1 MGPVAL
7 LVFKTSEPANNGL
20 VGSTPTR
27 LRQPSPRP
35 SPNAQ
40 SALRRGLFSLTRSFP
55 YNDGAALDSVTL
67 RSNRGSGTSQRHP
80 QAIGP
85 DIYAGPPLALL

>member
-27 LRQPSPRP
+27 LRHNPLSDDVLGFGVRLGG
-35 SPNAQ
+35 AGC
-40 SALRRGLFSLTRSFP
+40 RR
-55 YNDGAALDSVTL
+55 
-67 RSNRGSGTSQRHP
+67 
-80 QAIGP
+80 
-85 DIYAGPPLALL
+85 IY

>member
-27 LRQPSPRP
+27 LRQSSHIPMKWL
-35 SPNAQ
+35 
-40 SALRRGLFSLTRSFP
+40 SAPVLSMG
-55 YNDGAALDSVTL
+55 
-67 RSNRGSGTSQRHP
+67 
-80 QAIGP
+80 
-85 DIYAGPPLALL
+85 

>member
-27 LRQPSPRP
+27 LRHCFPSQYAESLQGRTWWGDCRQMYLMLPVSVRR
-35 SPNAQ
+35 SGY
-40 SALRRGLFSLTRSFP
+40 SRGRRRGRE
-55 YNDGAALDSVTL
+55 
-67 RSNRGSGTSQRHP
+67 
-80 QAIGP
+80 IG
-85 DIYAGPPLALL
+85 

>member
-27 LRQPSPRP
+27 LRQFLSVQGNISR
-35 SPNAQ
+35 
-40 SALRRGLFSLTRSFP
+40 LDDGRGIIRR
-55 YNDGAALDSVTL
+55 YA
-67 RSNRGSGTSQRHP
+67 SNRPR
-80 QAIGP
+80 
-85 DIYAGPPLALL
+85 

>member
-27 LRQPSPRP
+27 LRQLFCSPYGIETF
-35 SPNAQ
+35 AC
-40 SALRRGLFSLTRSFP
+40 GMRSC
-55 YNDGAALDSVTL
+55 VT
-67 RSNRGSGTSQRHP
+67 S
-80 QAIGP
+80 IP
-85 DIYAGPPLALL
+85 DAP

>member
-27 LRQPSPRP
+27 LRQ
-35 SPNAQ
+35 
-40 SALRRGLFSLTRSFP
+40 SL
-55 YNDGAALDSVTL
+55 SVSVHGNMSVLTM
-67 RSNRGSGTSQRHP
+67 
-80 QAIGP
+80 
-85 DIYAGPPLALL
+85 

>member
-27 LRQPSPRP
+27 LRQSLSVQGSVSRLDDGHGT
-35 SPNAQ
+35 
-40 SALRRGLFSLTRSFP
+40 LRR
-55 YNDGAALDSVTL
+55 YA
-67 RSNRGSGTSQRHP
+67 SNRPR
-80 QAIGP
+80 
-85 DIYAGPPLALL
+85 

>member
-27 LRQPSPRP
+27 LRHPLWNPVKT
-35 SPNAQ
+35 
-40 SALRRGLFSLTRSFP
+40 LT
-55 YNDGAALDSVTL
+55 NLVVTQTYVL
-67 RSNRGSGTSQRHP
+67 GMK
-80 QAIGP
+80 
-85 DIYAGPPLALL
+85 YARVRWN

>member
-27 LRQPSPRP
+27 LRHPSQFSTTSKREMERNREGEGRGAHTPQKMTG
-35 SPNAQ
+35 SPD
-40 SALRRGLFSLTRSFP
+40 RR
-55 YNDGAALDSVTL
+55 
-67 RSNRGSGTSQRHP
+67 
-80 QAIGP
+80 
-85 DIYAGPPLALL
+85 

>member
-27 LRQPSPRP
+27 LRQS
-35 SPNAQ
+35 S
-40 SALRRGLFSLTRSFP
+40 
-55 YNDGAALDSVTL
+55 
-67 RSNRGSGTSQRHP
+67 SQP
-80 QAIGP
+80 A
-85 DIYAGPPLALL
+85 

>member
-27 LRQPSPRP
+27 LRHPSSKP
-35 SPNAQ
+35 PN
-40 SALRRGLFSLTRSFP
+40 SLDEGHT
-55 YNDGAALDSVTL
+55 DAELA
-67 RSNRGSGTSQRHP
+67 
-80 QAIGP
+80 
-85 DIYAGPPLALL
+85 PPLDGEWSAMEDDQK

>member
-27 LRQPSPRP
+27 LRHPSSQP
-35 SPNAQ
+35 A
-40 SALRRGLFSLTRSFP
+40 
-55 YNDGAALDSVTL
+55 
-67 RSNRGSGTSQRHP
+67 
-80 QAIGP
+80 
-85 DIYAGPPLALL
+85 

>member
-27 LRQPSPRP
+27 LRHPLSV
-35 SPNAQ
+35 SVHGNMSVLTMYLASFAVVSAQ
-40 SALRRGLFSLTRSFP
+40 LSC
-55 YNDGAALDSVTL
+55 VTF
-67 RSNRGSGTSQRHP
+67 
-80 QAIGP
+80 
-85 DIYAGPPLALL
+85 

>member
-27 LRQPSPRP
+27 LRQRF
-35 SPNAQ
+35 
-40 SALRRGLFSLTRSFP
+40 LFREFQKT
-55 YNDGAALDSVTL
+55 
-67 RSNRGSGTSQRHP
+67 QE
-80 QAIGP
+80 
-85 DIYAGPPLALL
+85 

>member
-27 LRQPSPRP
+27 LRQ
-35 SPNAQ
+35 ALL
-40 SALRRGLFSLTRSFP
+40 ALRFELLTS
-55 YNDGAALDSVTL
+55 
-67 RSNRGSGTSQRHP
+67 
-80 QAIGP
+80 
-85 DIYAGPPLALL
+85 

>member
-27 LRQPSPRP
+27 LRHHLCNP
-35 SPNAQ
+35 
-40 SALRRGLFSLTRSFP
+40 LKT
-55 YNDGAALDSVTL
+55 LDNLVVTQTYTL
-67 RSNRGSGTSQRHP
+67 GMK
-80 QAIGP
+80 
-85 DIYAGPPLALL
+85 YAKVR

>member
-27 LRQPSPRP
+27 LRQ
-35 SPNAQ
+35 
-40 SALRRGLFSLTRSFP
+40 SLICSRKH
-55 YNDGAALDSVTL
+55 VT
-67 RSNRGSGTSQRHP
+67 S
-80 QAIGP
+80 
-85 DIYAGPPLALL
+85 

>member
-27 LRQPSPRP
+27 LRHPSH
-35 SPNAQ
+35 SPAKTLTLSVL
-40 SALRRGLFSLTRSFP
+40 SAGREDL
-55 YNDGAALDSVTL
+55 
-67 RSNRGSGTSQRHP
+67 GS
-80 QAIGP
+80 
-85 DIYAGPPLALL
+85 YAE